1 MNIAI
6 VGIGYVGLVSGSF
19 FAEMIKYA
27 TNSMLA
33 TRISFMNNI
42 ANFCEFVGAVVNMV
56 RKGFGS
62 DTHIGAKFLYS
73 DCGYDGSC
81 FPKGMKA
88 LIKTVEKNGYNIGV
102 LRAIEDVNEYQKMLL
117 FHKLAKCFGVEVNL
131 KGKIIAMWGLAFK
144 SETDDMYEALLD
156 TNALLLV
163 TEWKQFRMPSFGVM
177 IKSMK
182 NTFIIDGRNIY
193 DAREFAKVGF
203 ECSAIGG

>member
-1 MNIAI
+1 
-6 VGIGYVGLVSGSF
+6 
-19 FAEMIKYA
+19 
-27 TNSMLA
+27 
-33 TRISFMNNI
+33 
-42 ANFCEFVGAVVNMV
+42 
-56 RKGFGS
+56 
-62 DTHIGAKFLYS
+62 
-73 DCGYDGSC
+73 
-81 FPKGMKA
+81 MKA

-117 FHKLAKCFGVEVNL
+117 FHKLAKCFGGEVNL

-156 TNALLLV
+156 TNALFLV
-163 TEWKQFRMPSFGVM
+163 TEWKQFCMPSFGVM

-203 ECSAIGG
+203 ECSVIGC